1 MVLKEAI
8 LTRNPCYRAGEK
20 ITVRGLMLH
29 SVGCAQ
35 PNAQVFV
42 NAWNNPNYSAACVHG
57 FIDGNDG
64 TVYQTLPWDH
74 LAWHCGGAANNT
86 HIGVEMCEPGC
97 ISYTGGA
104 SFIASDIGAARA
116 CVQRTY
122 EAAVELFA
130 MLCVKFHLDPL
141 EYGVILSHREGAIH
155 GLASNHGDP
164 EHLWNQLGMGYTMD
178 GFRTA
183 VKAAMRKFRD
193 EPIVAVSENEKPI
206 WDALYGL
213 IGNSYGVAGLMG
225 NLYAEST
232 LKPDILQ
239 VNYEDIL
246 GYDSEEYTEA
256 VNDGSYEN
264 FAADSAGYG
273 LAQWT
278 FESRKQALL
287 DYAISEDKSIG
298 DLEMQ
303 IQFLCKEL
311 SEDFPDLL
319 ETLRSAES
327 VEEASTAVLLD
338 FERPDD
344 QSDAMQE
351 RRAAFS
357 QFYFEKYGEAKTQ
370 QSEPDGEEESDSDTE
385 PEPTEDMRDNTPA
398 EWSKEAVEWMIGN
411 GIMTGGDNGN
421 LMLRS
426 PITREQ
432 FCVMLKRYHDSFG
445 G

>member
-1 MVLKEAI
+1 MA
-8 LTRNPCYRAGEK
+8 T
-20 ITVRGLMLH
+20 
-29 SVGCAQ
+29 
-35 PNAQVFV
+35 
-42 NAWNNPNYSAACVHG
+42 
-57 FIDGNDG
+57 GNSG
-64 TVYQTLPWDH
+64 SFTLPGSDGFSVVVLWSETYNES
-74 LAWHCGGAANNT
+74 ANT
-86 HIGVEMCEPGC
+86 HVVSVDSIK
-97 ISYTGGA
+97 
-104 SFIASDIGAARA
+104 
-116 CVQRTY
+116 
-122 EAAVELFA
+122 
-130 MLCVKFHLDPL
+130 VK
-141 EYGVILSHREGAIH
+141 SSR
-155 GLASNHGDP
+155 
-164 EHLWNQLGMGYTMD
+164 
-178 GFRTA
+178 
-183 VKAAMRKFRD
+183 
-193 EPIVAVSENEKPI
+193 
-206 WDALYGL
+206 
-213 IGNSYGVAGLMG
+213 
-225 NLYAEST
+225 
-232 LKPDILQ
+232 
-239 VNYEDIL
+239 YEDF
-246 GYDSEEYTEA
+246 ST
-256 VNDGSYEN
+256 
-264 FAADSAGYG
+264 DSAGYG

-311 SEDFPDLL
+311 SEDFPELL

-357 QFYFEKYGEAKTQ
+357 EFYFEKYGEAETQ
-370 QSEPDGEEESDSDTE
+370 QSEPDGEEEPDSDTE
-385 PEPTEDMRDNTPA
+385 PEPTEDMRDNIPA
-398 EWSKEAVEWMIGN
+398 EWSKEAVEWMTDN